1 MTTPLSS
8 FDDLADKRFDIPAE
22 RQWDGLINMMV
33 FERGT
38 RLFARRLADAGY
50 IYLGDL
56 HGKSVKEVLRRVPT
70 TRRNFDRSLI
80 YICGFG
86 PELV

>member
-1 MTTPLSS
+1 MSTPLSS
-8 FDDLADKRFDIPAE
+8 FDDLADKRFAIPVE
-22 RQWDGLINMMV
+22 RRRDGIVNMMV

-38 RLFARRLADAGY
+38 RLFARRLARAGY

-56 HGKSVKEVLRRVPT
+56 DGKSVLEVLRRVPT
-70 TRRNFDRSLI
+70 TRHNLDRSLH